1 MALVDKLHLARQEIS
16 TLHTQLAT
24 VRTGKHQAETERVE
38 AGKLQDSMI
47 QKLQSKLEEL
57 RTANRELTETNEYKE
72 MQLLETNANC
82 DKVRYL
88 LFYLENKV
96 YHIFFF
102 KVRIIPSPGK
112 NSSVSKERR
121 VMADMP
127 G

>member
-16 TLHTQLAT
+16 TLHTQLAK

-57 RTANRELTETNEYKE
+57 RTANRELTENNEYKE

-96 YHIFFF
+96 YHIFS

-112 NSSVSKERR
+112 NRSVSKERR
-121 VMADMP
+121 DMADMP

>member
-1 MALVDKLHLARQEIS
+1 MEEQNLALVDKLHLARQEIS

-57 RTANRELTETNEYKE
+57 RTANRELTENSEYKE

-96 YHIFFF
+96 YHTFFQG
-102 KVRIIPSPGK
+102 P
-112 NSSVSKERR
+112 NYSKPRQK
-121 VMADMP
+121 
-127 G
+127 